1 MRKKLSLEFKMS
13 FEKEVPKLQAEKK
26 LVERLELHDQ
36 NQNFHWS
43 LPLVVPEA
51 PEVDDWPSSGFS
63 SITEKD
69 RGKVP
74 QIMKE
79 DVEDYAINRQ
89 ALDNL
94 ANQYITSL
102 KKASLMKE
110 DQIKALNFC
119 TIGEKDFFTCLVS
132 TSINKYV

>member
-1 MRKKLSLEFKMS
+1 MRKKVSLNFKIS

-26 LVERLELHDQ
+26 LVERLDLHDQ
-36 NQNFHWS
+36 NKNFHWS

-51 PEVDDWPSSGFS
+51 PKVDDWPSSGFS
-63 SITEKD
+63 SITEND

-79 DVEDYAINRQ
+79 DIEDYAINCQ

-94 ANQYITSL
+94 ANQYISSL
-102 KKASLMKE
+102 KKASVMKE

-119 TIGEKDFFTCLVS
+119 TISDKVFSPLL
-132 TSINKYV
+132 